1 MVSPP
6 DQQNI
11 HNLAETTDKNG
22 SRATELV
29 PGALGAGDR
38 HRVQRN
44 PTPGWVPRSRKRGD
58 CAGQRGHDCICVT
71 SILAGDCAMRPIPS

>member
-6 DQQNI
+6 DQQNT
-11 HNLAETTDKNG
+11 HNLVETTDKKG

-38 HRVQRN
+38 
-44 PTPGWVPRSRKRGD
+44 TE
-58 CAGQRGHDCICVT
+58 CAGTRCMNDNRPARVFVGQACCAASGLDAKASGQQRI
-71 SILAGDCAMRPIPS
+71 SL

>member
-6 DQQNI
+6 DQQNT

-22 SRATELV
+22 SHATEFV

-38 HRVQRN
+38 
-44 PTPGWVPRSRKRGD
+44 TE
-58 CAGQRGHDCICVT
+58 CAGDSVHERQRARPC
-71 SILAGDCAMRPIPS
+71 SRWAGPLCSVRV

>member
-6 DQQNI
+6 DQQNT

-22 SRATELV
+22 SRATHFV

-38 HRVQRN
+38 
-44 PTPGWVPRSRKRGD
+44 TE
-58 CAGQRGHDCICVT
+58 CAGDSMCWH
-71 SILAGDCAMRPIPS
+71 A

>member
-6 DQQNI
+6 DQQNT

-22 SRATELV
+22 SRATHFA

-38 HRVQRN
+38 
-44 PTPGWVPRSRKRGD
+44 TECGWD
-58 CAGQRGHDCICVT
+58 EMCWHA
-71 SILAGDCAMRPIPS
+71 